1 MIYYKKD
8 NQDIVIITLDMS
20 GRRVNIINHEIAQVL
35 LPALKLLEKS
45 AKAGSLRGVIIT
57 SAKPTFLAGGDLD
70 YLHKAENP
78 QDVFEHTEI
87 LTTIFRRIEQLGVP
101 VVAAMN
107 GSALGSGYELALAC
121 HYRIA
126 WDSPNTLIGLPEVTL
141 GMMPG
146 GGGIS
151 RLTWV
156 LGYEKAFDILSK
168 GRKMHVKEALQR
180 GLIDKIIVDK
190 SDLIREARDWILSE
204 PDIVKPWDKSDS
216 IPTHINP
223 QRLKNSRLIAAM
235 NADIAR
241 KTYHNYPAV
250 QAIFNAMVEGAF
262 VDFETATRICSR
274 YFTSL
279 ISSKTCLNMTKAFW
293 YDLNKI
299 NKGASRPKGFGRF
312 RARKIAIIGA
322 GIMGS
327 GIAYTS
333 ALAGIEVVLKDISVS
348 IAEQGKEQ
356 SRQALDRL
364 VNLGKMTTEQK
375 EEILERI
382 HTTQHSSDFEDC
394 DLVIETVFENPD
406 LKKRI
411 ARDTEMHIHRDC
423 FIASNTSTLSISDL
437 SEACAQPKNY
447 IGMHFFSPVAT
458 VPLVE
463 IIYGE
468 DTSKETISRSFDFVR
483 QIGKIPIIVKDEYG
497 FYTYRVYRSFL
508 LEGLALLQEGQLPNA
523 IENAARLAGMP
534 DGPLALADKLSLPKL
549 LEFEINTHQQKDHPG
564 LIVAEKMV
572 KELNRKGKARQAG
585 FYDYNKQKKVEF
597 WAGLEECFPQDK
609 EQLDQQLMTERLLFV
624 QCLEAVRCLEENILQ
639 TNAEANLGSIY
650 GWGFAPFKGGVLQYI
665 NDYGI
670 SEFVARAQELESLFG
685 KRFELPAL
693 LKEMNEKQLNFN

>member
-8 NQDIVIITLDMS
+8 NQDIVIITLDMT
-20 GRRVNIINHEIAQVL
+20 GRRVNIINHKIAQVL

-45 AKAGSLRGVIIT
+45 AQSGILKGVIIT

-70 YLHKAENP
+70 YLHKAANP
-78 QDVFEHTEI
+78 ADVFDHTEV

-101 VVAAMN
+101 VVAAIN

-126 WDSPNTLIGLPEVTL
+126 WDSPKTLIGLPEVTL

-156 LGYEKAFDILSK
+156 LGFEEAFDILSK
-168 GRKMHVKEALQR
+168 GKKMHVKEALQR
-180 GLIDKIIVDK
+180 GLLDKTIEDK
-190 SDLIREARDWILSE
+190 EDLIREARDWILSKPE
-204 PDIVKPWDKSDS
+204 ITKPWDKGDS

-223 QRLKNSRLIAAM
+223 QKLKNSQLIAAM

-274 YFTSL
+274 YFTAL
-279 ISSKTCLNMTKAFW
+279 ISSKSCLNMTKAFW

-299 NKGASRPKGFGRF
+299 KNGVSRPKGFGRF

-322 GIMGS
+322 GLMGS

-333 ALAGIEVVLKDISVS
+333 AMVGIDVILKDISVS
-348 IAEQGKEQ
+348 IAEQGKEH
-356 SRQALDRL
+356 SRQALAKL
-364 VNLGKMTTEQK
+364 IKSGKMTIAQK
-375 EEILERI
+375 EEILEHI
-382 HTTQHSSDFEDC
+382 HTTQDTADFEDC

-411 ARDTEMHIHRDC
+411 ARETEMHIHRDC
-423 FIASNTSTLSISDL
+423 FIASNTSSLSISDL
-437 SEACAQPKNY
+437 ATACSQPKNY
-447 IGMHFFSPVAT
+447 IGMHFFSPVSTA
-458 VPLVE
+458 PLVE
-463 IIYGE
+463 IIHGKE
-468 DTSKETISRSFDFVR
+468 TSKETISRAFDFVL
-483 QIGKIPIIVKDEYG
+483 QIGKIPIVVKNQHG
-497 FYTYRVYRSFL
+497 FYTYRVYRTFL
-508 LEGLALLQEGQLPNA
+508 LEGLALLQEGQIPNA
-523 IENAARLAGMP
+523 IENAAKLAGMP
-534 DGPLALADKLSLPKL
+534 DGPLALSDKLSLNTL
-549 LEFEINTHQQKDHPG
+549 LEFEINSPQQTKHPG
-564 LIVAEKMV
+564 LAVAEIMV
-572 KELNRKGKARQAG
+572 KQLNRRGKSRQAG
-585 FYDYNKQKKVEF
+585 FYEYSDQKKDKI
-597 WAGLEECFPQDK
+597 WTALLDHFPLNSK
-609 EQLDQQLMTERLLFV
+609 QLDQQLMTERLLFV
-624 QCLEAVRCLEENILQ
+624 QCLEAVRCLEEDVLQ
-639 TNAEANLGSIY
+639 SNAEANLGSIY

-670 SEFVARAQELESLFG
+670 SEFVTRTQELETLYG